1 MIMTTALSKFSLGL
15 FFALSALVFAP
26 LGSFGPTDILASEVD
41 EGIKEAVDEQDVD
54 KEAIKDLEDKVKL
67 IREDIE
73 KKMEKRLAEMFKDEE
88 MLDAVARL
96 KEAEDELAKNGGDTW
111 FDRPFAPK
119 PFFVRQ
125 PRFFPRVFNPFRVR
139 PMFFFD
145 DDNFFFRE
153 RFFGEEEE
161 DD

>member
-1 MIMTTALSKFSLGL
+1 MIMTTVLRKFSLGL
-15 FFALSALVFAP
+15 LFALLALVFAP
-26 LGSFGPTDILASEVD
+26 LGSIGPTDVLASED
-41 EGIKEAVDEQDVD
+41 DKEIKEAIEEEEVD
-54 KEAIKDLEDKVKL
+54 KEAIKELEDKVKL

-88 MLDAVARL
+88 MMDAVAKL

-119 PFFVRQ
+119 PFFVRPPQ
-125 PRFFPRVFNPFRVR
+125 FFPRVFNPFRVR